1 MIRVKVRVAQSF
13 DGCAAGDEAWVD
25 HTPRVQGLITAGLFL
40 VLAEVEAEPDP
51 EVKLPGAVWPPPAA
65 PEAES
70 PSSEVEDEEA
80 DDG

>member
-40 VLAEVEAEPDP
+40 VLAEVDDGPVPEPEP
-51 EVKLPGAVWPPPAA
+51 EPA
-65 PEAES
+65 
-70 PSSEVEDEEA
+70 SSEVEEEEA